1 MNRRTGPS
9 PTSSRSRTTT
19 MHIHRR
25 HNCSD
30 HQQRPDAM
38 AMVSSYVRSSFII
51 PLCHS
56 FNSLWMPEG
65 SFLLSSVYVLYTAY
79 TAYIHLAQKR
89 AGVVVCSPRL
99 SILRL
104 YFVHD
109 NDSKPVRGGRNV
121 VCPGWQRILLLGWCI
136 CRKRKW
142 YKWWMTTNQS
152 YHCPCPK
159 RCNIRTMTIATTP
172 TIAMTMTSR

>member
-65 SFLLSSVYVLYTAY
+65 SFLLSFMYVLYTAY
-79 TAYIHLAQKR
+79 TSGIWHRKELELLLL
-89 AGVVVCSPRL
+89 PRL

-104 YFVHD
+104 YFVRD
-109 NDSKPVRGGRNV
+109 NESKPVRGGRNV
-121 VCPGWQRILLLGWCI
+121 FYYCWGGVYVENGNDINGE
-136 CRKRKW
+136 
-142 YKWWMTTNQS
+142 
-152 YHCPCPK
+152 
-159 RCNIRTMTIATTP
+159 
-172 TIAMTMTSR
+172 